1 MSVKARPVSMP
12 IHSVASALILERSIS
27 RQQRAG
33 DIMHKR
39 FFCSIGSF
47 GIGGLM
53 NLHVDCGIMLKF
65 CDSVDVMRN
74 NLCSSLYDF
83 NSNKI
88 SWAPFHRHSLPSAVR
103 FSRPLVMVRK

>member
-1 MSVKARPVSMP
+1 
-12 IHSVASALILERSIS
+12 
-27 RQQRAG
+27 
-33 DIMHKR
+33 
-39 FFCSIGSF
+39 
-47 GIGGLM
+47 
-53 NLHVDCGIMLKF
+53 MLKF